1 MWEQITRADMDRAK
15 HRIAIQRRVMLK
27 KHAEQL
33 QALEAEGSEIEALER
48 MVAAFATKHLASSSA
63 GVDNSRSVAKI
74 EAAVESSEPPER
86 EQPPE
91 QVAPPQIEVQY
102 QASPDSV
109 MPFRKVL
116 HLYRLDCSAHHA
128 PPSKRL
134 IKFASSA
141 LRGRW
146 GLRALGRRPVVA
158 PSVVPA

>member
-27 KHAEQL
+27 KHAEEL
-33 QALEAEGSEIEALER
+33 QALEADGSEIEALER

-63 GVDNSRSVAKI
+63 GVDNPLSLAKT

-91 QVAPPQIEVQY
+91 QVAPPQLEVQH
-102 QASPDSV
+102 QASPNFG

-116 HLYRLDCSAHHA
+116 HR
-128 PPSKRL
+128 
-134 IKFASSA
+134 
-141 LRGRW
+141 
-146 GLRALGRRPVVA
+146 
-158 PSVVPA
+158 

>member
-15 HRIAIQRRVMLK
+15 HRVAIQRRVMLK
-27 KHAEQL
+27 KHAEEL

-91 QVAPPQIEVQY
+91 QVAPPQIWVQY
-102 QASPDSV
+102 EPSPDAG
-109 MPFRKVL
+109 MPLRKVL
-116 HLYRLDCSAHHA
+116 PR
-128 PPSKRL
+128 
-134 IKFASSA
+134 
-141 LRGRW
+141 
-146 GLRALGRRPVVA
+146 
-158 PSVVPA
+158 